1 MNNQRIIV
9 TAFLLLFAGYISLS
23 TVTAQTHDSS
33 NDILIVV
40 WKYDGAATLMLR
52 NQFDRYEAVEYGKIW
67 RTFPAGSKSTFIGD
81 GRLPEGIFPLHLMD
95 NEGSTQLG
103 FTFETIPGTYEV
115 YTVKGRTLDR
125 NSISLD
131 DALLHRINQQIGDL
145 TAMEVPRITLIILP
159 GNIPAEMRERLKA
172 SRNVQPW
179 ASEAALDESIR
190 RIKPLEDYLT
200 IVKRIPQHYSF
211 DDDGTWIIH
220 DTPAAEAQEAH
231 FAGK

>member
-1 MNNQRIIV
+1 MNNHRIIL
-9 TAFLLLFAGYISLS
+9 TAILVLFAGGLS
-23 TVTAQTHDSS
+23 HSTSTARTHDSS

-40 WKYDGAATLMLR
+40 WKYDGAATLMIR

-67 RTFPAGSKSTFIGD
+67 RTFPAGSKTSIIGD
-81 GRLPEGIFPLHLMD
+81 GRLPEGIFPLHLTD

-103 FTFETIPGTYEV
+103 FTFETIPGTFER

-131 DALLHRINQQIGDL
+131 DAFLQRIHQQIGDP
-145 TAMEVPRITLIILP
+145 TAVEVPRITLVILP
-159 GNIPAEMRERLKA
+159 GNIPVEMRERLKA

-179 ASEAALDESIR
+179 ATEEALDDSIR
-190 RIKPLEDYLT
+190 RLKPLEDYLT

-220 DTPAAEAQEAH
+220 DTPAAEVQEAH